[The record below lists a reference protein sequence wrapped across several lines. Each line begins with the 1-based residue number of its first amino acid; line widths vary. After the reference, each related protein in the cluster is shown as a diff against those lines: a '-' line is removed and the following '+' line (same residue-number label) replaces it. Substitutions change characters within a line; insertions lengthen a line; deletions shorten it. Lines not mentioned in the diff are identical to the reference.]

1 MQTNES
7 LSETPPEET
16 AKKADELAAQIR
28 LDDPSLGTTYGTET
42 MRNISLFADTLLE
55 QVKAK
60 NTGQVGENLNTL
72 LDQVKEFDP
81 RSMADARPNALER
94 IPLIGGLF
102 NNRERSLAKFK
113 TLSGQV
119 DAISIK
125 LEDTMTGLL
134 RDIEVL
140 EQLYNLNRNF
150 HNDLSIYLEAGRI
163 CLEKA
168 KEEKLPALMSEA
180 EQAAGSMASQEVRD
194 FSEQINRFERRL
206 HDLQLSRAI
215 ALQTA
220 PQIRL
225 IQSNDQT
232 LAEKIQTSILTTIPI
247 WKSQMVLALSLHAQ
261 KGAAALQKN
270 VADTTNAMLRSNAEL
285 LEQATVETSQQVER
299 SIVDMNTLKDVHEKL
314 IHTIEETLR
323 IAHEGRKQRR
333 QAEHELATMEENLK
347 NKLTALAHAQRQAIV
362 EEAKSG
368 S

>member
-1 MQTNES
+1 MQNNGLLNETS
-7 LSETPPEET
+7 PKEAT
-16 AKKADELAAQIR
+16 KKAEELAAQIR

-42 MRNISLFADTLLE
+42 MRNISHFADTLLE

-60 NTGQVGENLNTL
+60 NSDQVGENLNSL
-72 LDQVKEFDP
+72 MGQVREFDP

-94 IPLIGGLF
+94 IPLIGGIF
-102 NNRERSLAKFK
+102 NHRERSLAKFK

-119 DAISIK
+119 DAISLR

-134 RDIEVL
+134 RDVEVL
-140 EQLYNLNRNF
+140 EQLYNLNRSL
-150 HNDLSIYLEAGRI
+150 HNELSIYLEAGQIR
-163 CLEKA
+163 LEKA
-168 KEEKLPALMSEA
+168 KEEELPSLMSEA
-180 EQAAGSMASQEVRD
+180 EQSSGSMASQGVRD

-206 HDLQLSRAI
+206 HDLQLSRSI

-247 WKSQMVLALSLHAQ
+247 WKSQMVLALSLYAQ
-261 KGAAALQKN
+261 KGAASLQKN

-285 LEQATVETSQQVER
+285 LEQATVETAQQVER
-299 SIVDMNTLKDVHEKL
+299 SIVDLNTLKDVHEKL

-323 IAHEGRKQRR
+323 ISHEGREQRR
-333 QAEHELATMEENLK
+333 QAEHELAAMEEDLK
-347 NKLTALAHAQRQAIV
+347 SKLTALAHAQRQAAV
-362 EEAKSG
+362 EEAKSD